1 MFTTNR
7 YQKALSDETV
17 RHLRYLYFI
26 EYEKLDTLS
35 ANFKVSIPTL
45 KKALHG
51 KRPYQDIEDS
61 IPLDT
66 KQSRKR
72 KGHMQRMR
80 RKNNLQES
88 QYLKNMTEIKARL
101 GGKS

>member
-35 ANFKVSIPTL
+35 EQFSVSIPTL
-45 KKALHG
+45 KKALHSR
-51 KRPYQDIEDS
+51 KPYEGIEDN

-66 KQSRKR
+66 KQGRKR
-72 KGHMQRMR
+72 KGHMQRIR
-80 RKNNLQES
+80 RKNNLRES
-88 QYLKNMTEIKARL
+88 EYIQRMNEIK
-101 GGKS
+101 GK